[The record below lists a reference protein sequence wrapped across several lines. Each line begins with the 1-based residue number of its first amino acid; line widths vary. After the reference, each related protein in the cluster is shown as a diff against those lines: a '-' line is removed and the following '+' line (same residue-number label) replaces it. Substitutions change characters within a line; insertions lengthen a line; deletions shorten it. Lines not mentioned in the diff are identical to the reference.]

1 MGWKYKGGLILI
13 ITVVIVWVTSAEV
26 TQGVFTEYNH
36 PFAVTYLGTSLLV
49 VYLPI
54 AFIKDWLLKFMRHQS
69 SRSDKNEGTTDKPSA
84 GIDCSVKQ
92 NKTPDNFEIEFH
104 GTSANKDCAID
115 LFLKEDGNSLV
126 SQSNN
131 NVDSLKADSKLTAWE
146 TTIVGLCIAPLWF
159 LTEYLTNAAL
169 ARTSV
174 ASTTLLSST
183 SGLFTLLIGAL
194 LGEESITVVKAISVL
209 VSMAGVAMT
218 IVGKTWAAGGS
229 PSSTSKYVLLLIW
242 RKWSNYVIISFF
254 SSLTCSIIFVFR
266 DHKHSLLGDLYAA
279 LSALTYGLFTVL
291 LKKFAGEEGE
301 KVDVQKLFGYIGLF
315 TLTTLWWIVWPL
327 TAMGVE
333 PSFKFP
339 RSAKMEEI
347 ILLNSFVGSVLCD
360 YFWALG
366 VVWTSPLV
374 AALGVSLTIPL
385 AMLEDMMIHGQ
396 QYSAIYIIGSAQV
409 LLGFIIANLADWIS
423 QRLKW

>member
-13 ITVVIVWVTSAEV
+13 ITVVILWVTSAEV
-26 TQGVFTEYNH
+26 TQGVFTDYNH
-36 PFAVTYLGTSLLV
+36 PFAVTYLGTSLLI

-54 AFIKDWLLKFMRHQS
+54 AFIKDWLLKFMRNQNG
-69 SRSDKNEGTTDKPSA
+69 RSGKNEATSDKPSA
-84 GIDCSVKQ
+84 AGIDSPVKQ
-92 NKTPDNFEIEFH
+92 NKTPDHFEIEFH
-104 GTSANKDCAID
+104 GPSANKDCSID
-115 LFLKEDGNSLV
+115 LFSKEDGNSLV
-126 SQSNN
+126 SQSNSN
-131 NVDSLKADSKLTAWE
+131 AEILKADRKLTGRE
-146 TTIVGLCIAPLWF
+146 TTLVGLCIAPLWF

-194 LGEESITVVKAISVL
+194 LGEESITVVKVISVL
-209 VSMAGVAMT
+209 VSIAGVAMT
-218 IVGKTWAAGGS
+218 IVGKTWTAGGS
-229 PSSTSKYVLLLIW
+229 QSSTAK
-242 RKWSNYVIISFF
+242 
-254 SSLTCSIIFVFR
+254 
-266 DHKHSLLGDLYAA
+266 DQKHSLLGDLYAA

-301 KVDVQKLFGYIGLF
+301 RVDVQKLFGYIGLF

-327 TAMGVE
+327 TAIGVE

-339 RSAKMEEI
+339 SSTKMEEI

-385 AMLEDMMIHGQ
+385 AMLEDMIIHGQ
-396 QYSAIYIIGSAQV
+396 QYSVIYIIGSAQV
-409 LLGFIIANLADWIS
+409 FLGFIIANLADWIS
-423 QRLKW
+423 QKAKMAALYITRIL

>member
-13 ITVVIVWVTSAEV
+13 ITVVILWVTSAEV
-26 TQGVFTEYNH
+26 TQGVFTDYNH
-36 PFAVTYLGTSLLV
+36 PFAVTYLGTSLLI

-54 AFIKDWLLKFMRHQS
+54 AFIKDWLLKFMRNQNG
-69 SRSDKNEGTTDKPSA
+69 RSGKNEATSDKPSA
-84 GIDCSVKQ
+84 AGIDSPVKQ
-92 NKTPDNFEIEFH
+92 NKTPDHFEIEFH
-104 GTSANKDCAID
+104 GPSANKDCSID
-115 LFLKEDGNSLV
+115 LFSKEDGNSLV
-126 SQSNN
+126 SQSNSN
-131 NVDSLKADSKLTAWE
+131 AEILKADRKLTGRE
-146 TTIVGLCIAPLWF
+146 TTLVGLCIAPLWF

-194 LGEESITVVKAISVL
+194 LGEESITVVKVISVL
-209 VSMAGVAMT
+209 VSIAGVAMT
-218 IVGKTWAAGGS
+218 IVGKTWTAGGS
-229 PSSTSKYVLLLIW
+229 QSSTAK
-242 RKWSNYVIISFF
+242 
-254 SSLTCSIIFVFR
+254 
-266 DHKHSLLGDLYAA
+266 DQKHSLLGDLYAA
-279 LSALTYGLFTVL
+279 LSALTYGLFT
-291 LKKFAGEEGE
+291 GEEGE
-301 KVDVQKLFGYIGLF
+301 RVDVQKLFGYIGLF

-327 TAMGVE
+327 TAIGVE

-339 RSAKMEEI
+339 SSTKMEEI

-385 AMLEDMMIHGQ
+385 AMLEDMIIHGQ
-396 QYSAIYIIGSAQV
+396 QYSVIYIIGSAQV
-409 LLGFIIANLADWIS
+409 FLGFIIANLADWIS
-423 QRLKW
+423 QKAKMAALYITRIL

>member
-13 ITVVIVWVTSAEV
+13 ITVVIVWVTSAE
-26 TQGVFTEYNH
+26 GVFTEYNH

-229 PSSTSKYVLLLIW
+229 PSSTSK
-242 RKWSNYVIISFF
+242 
-254 SSLTCSIIFVFR
+254 